1 MINSDEIDQKI
12 ISILSTNCKLSSQ
25 QISEQV
31 GASPASIWRR
41 VKALEEA
48 GIIDSYEAQIDYEKL
63 GYELTAFAQV
73 TLNRHSR
80 NNVGLFEQAVH
91 DMPEILNCHAVTGQ
105 SDYILQILVKN
116 IRDYELFLN
125 DRIFQLPG
133 VEHVHSSISMK
144 TVKAGQRRNSIKP

>member
-1 MINSDEIDQKI
+1 MINADEIDQNI
-12 ISILSTNCKLSSQ
+12 ISLLSRNCKLSSQ
-25 QISEQV
+25 QIAEQV
-31 GASPASIWRR
+31 SASSASVWRR

-48 GIIDSYEAQIDYEKL
+48 GIIGNYEAQIDYEKL

-73 TLNRHSR
+73 TLNRHSK
-80 NNVGLFEQAVH
+80 NNVGLFEDAVH
-91 DMPEILNCHAVTGQ
+91 KMPEILHCHAVTGQ

-133 VEHVHSSISMK
+133 VEHVHSSIALK
-144 TVKAGQRRNSIKP
+144 TIKAGQRRSTTS